1 MKHFAASWLLPF
13 VFCLGASGSIA
24 QSLPSPQQPSVSPPA
39 TITLPPGTKIA
50 MDVTRAI
57 RAATAKAGDQ
67 LYAQVSFPTVIG
79 SRVAIP
85 AGAYVQGTV
94 EGVTRPT
101 RKSGSAE
108 IDALFTKIIFANG
121 YTLVLPG
128 GAYAAASAPA
138 PADTQ
143 GESLIAI
150 KIRVSVANDLLLDNG
165 AQVEM
170 TIETPLAVE
179 ASEVAQDI
187 PLEHAPSPQQFVT
200 ATACRYIPGSPGTP
214 GTPDTVIP
222 GTPGTPST
230 TIPGGPGMPDI
241 TIPGTPATP
250 PTVIPGT
257 PGTPWTPGIACPP
270 PPLVTSCTPI
280 VPGKSSSTSQP
291 AAAKQ
296 IAAGSE

>member
-121 YTLVLPG
+121 
-128 GAYAAASAPA
+128 
-138 PADTQ
+138 
-143 GESLIAI
+143 
-150 KIRVSVANDLLLDNG
+150 
-165 AQVEM
+165 
-170 TIETPLAVE
+170 
-179 ASEVAQDI
+179 
-187 PLEHAPSPQQFVT
+187 
-200 ATACRYIPGSPGTP
+200 
-214 GTPDTVIP
+214 
-222 GTPGTPST
+222 
-230 TIPGGPGMPDI
+230 
-241 TIPGTPATP
+241 
-250 PTVIPGT
+250 
-257 PGTPWTPGIACPP
+257 
-270 PPLVTSCTPI
+270 
-280 VPGKSSSTSQP
+280 
-291 AAAKQ
+291 
-296 IAAGSE
+296 